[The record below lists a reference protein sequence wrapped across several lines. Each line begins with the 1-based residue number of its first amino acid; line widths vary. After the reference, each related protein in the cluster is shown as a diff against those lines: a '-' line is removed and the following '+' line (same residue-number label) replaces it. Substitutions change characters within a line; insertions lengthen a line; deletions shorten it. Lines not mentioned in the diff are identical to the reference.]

1 MVYSDATSENHSL
14 VSGLNPY
21 GGPGP
26 AARYELT
33 RPTLA
38 GAYHAVVR
46 ISRGAAN
53 PAWTLANRQTFR
65 SATQTERP
73 RWRSVLP
80 LRHSFSPSL
89 VRFVCLQPVG
99 CVICASCI
107 ICFADAPEGVDLFGR
122 LLQLLV
128 FIAVNSNTCFGCL

>member
-46 ISRGAAN
+46 ISRSRDAAN

-65 SATQTERP
+65 SATQKERP
-73 RWRSVLP
+73 RWHSVLRM
-80 LRHSFSPSL
+80 RHSFSPIWFAS
-89 VRFVCLQPVG
+89 FVYSVW
-99 CVICASCI
+99 
-107 ICFADAPEGVDLFGR
+107 DM
-122 LLQLLV
+122 
-128 FIAVNSNTCFGCL
+128 